1 MKFIQIFFTVVITF
15 SLFCCSANKNPMA
28 KPVHSDEVLK
38 ESSPE
43 IVIINFYLNS
53 LDTVK
58 INEVYINVGK
68 LRVLNGNERELREG
82 DLVIS
87 LTDESETNTVKSIVE
102 NPLLKKVEYSNNTA
116 SGEIK
121 SETLELQEVNFFIRT
136 QYEFWFQKIKVER
149 LEGNEL
155 KLLNVF
161 PFFKPRIQ

>member
-1 MKFIQIFFTVVITF
+1 
-15 SLFCCSANKNPMA
+15 MA